1 MNAETIQAESH
12 CETSQVPG
20 HNMPMPSRAAVPC
33 ENPLPPYTAIIDGRR
48 LRQLRRQHGLSQE
61 TLAHQARIG
70 RTTLAR
76 LESQPRPR
84 CRTYTLAQLAAV
96 LQEDPETIA
105 LLVRTTKTSPAR
117 PGRAA
122 ITPSAH

>member
-1 MNAETIQAESH
+1 MSH
-12 CETSQVPG
+12 PAPAITAASPPG
-20 HNMPMPSRAAVPC
+20 PAASVRALLPAAR
-33 ENPLPPYTAIIDGRR
+33 PLPPYTAIIDGHR

-61 TLAHQARIG
+61 TLAHKARIG
-70 RTTLAR
+70 LTTLVR
-76 LESQPRPR
+76 LESQGRPR

-96 LQEDPETIA
+96 LNEDPETIA

-122 ITPSAH
+122 ITPAAH